1 MNLALVREISMI
13 AISKP
18 PIHYPSGDGQPV
30 ADIFDHFHAKF
41 EAVEAELR
49 AERAMTQQ
57 MQANLLAERSANE
70 VLQQQLQESQ
80 TQIDRYRD
88 RFGDL

>member
-1 MNLALVREISMI
+1 MV
-13 AISKP
+13 AIGKP
-18 PIHYPSGDGQPV
+18 PIHYPSGDGQPM
-30 ADIFDHFHAKF
+30 ADMFDHFQAKL
-41 EAVEAELR
+41 EGVETELK
-49 AERAMTQQ
+49 AERAMNQQ
-57 MQANLLAERSANE
+57 MQANLLAQRSANE

>member
-1 MNLALVREISMI
+1 MI

-18 PIHYPSGDGQPV
+18 PIHYPSGDGQPM
-30 ADIFDHFHAKF
+30 ADMFDHFQAKL
-41 EAVEAELR
+41 EAVEAELK
-49 AERAMTQQ
+49 
-57 MQANLLAERSANE
+57 AERSANE